1 MNDQRLAGI
10 LKEKK
15 GGLNQLF
22 MFEMKNQLNSMV
34 WRIEVAH
41 IT

>member
-15 GGLNQLF
+15 GPNQLF